1 MCMSKQLESL
11 RQDEYGQSQRRSV
24 VIGKGP
30 YLLLSPL
37 VHQVDISDGFVNLA
51 HDTFKVVFQPRRG
64 HDFPQVTRLV
74 G

>member
-1 MCMSKQLESL
+1 M
-11 RQDEYGQSQRRSV
+11 